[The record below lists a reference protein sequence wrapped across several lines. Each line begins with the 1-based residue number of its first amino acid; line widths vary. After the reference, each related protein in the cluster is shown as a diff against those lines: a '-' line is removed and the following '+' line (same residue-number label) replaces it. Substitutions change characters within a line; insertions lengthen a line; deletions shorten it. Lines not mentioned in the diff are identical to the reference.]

1 MKITSRLSGHFG
13 LALVIRLSQRFR
25 WQNEMKLKRAVIS
38 VCTWTFSVVLAA
50 AAQSIA
56 AERPPQT
63 SPDTTVLERG
73 IKEKLESAN
82 PDARRPSPSK
92 ASPSRSYLKLE
103 PVRSFRHGAYNR
115 RLSGSPRP
123 TSCWFRACRRNRSIG
138 SGTRSFWMRLMRICS
153 RADAMSCIAASQKYC
168 ATSSPALRQNRS
180 CWPITSRR
188 QA

>member
-1 MKITSRLSGHFG
+1 MKITSRLSGRFG

-63 SPDTTVLERG
+63 SPDTTVLEKG

-103 PVRSFRHGAYNR
+103 PVRSFRHGAV
-115 RLSGSPRP
+115 
-123 TSCWFRACRRNRSIG
+123 
-138 SGTRSFWMRLMRICS
+138 
-153 RADAMSCIAASQKYC
+153 
-168 ATSSPALRQNRS
+168 SSPNLHPSYKHCHPGHTLNQNLLGPLDTERITRPSLHPTQKRCHPGHILALTRDIDPIGTDLLGPVSNRWK
-180 CWPITSRR
+180 CRL
-188 QA
+188 